1 MTLSRRPQREAVAYR
16 WLEGSS
22 RFALV
27 VQRIDYRVIGVP
39 IINPDLTSE
48 AFEDGCDAT
57 A

>member
-27 VQRIDYRVIGVP
+27 VQRIDYRVISVP